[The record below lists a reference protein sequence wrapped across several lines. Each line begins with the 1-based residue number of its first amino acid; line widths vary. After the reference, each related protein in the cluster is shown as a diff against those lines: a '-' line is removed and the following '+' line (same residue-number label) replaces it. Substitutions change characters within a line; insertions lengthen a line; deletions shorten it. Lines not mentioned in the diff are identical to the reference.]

1 MIPPKVPF
9 GAIRIRSFPALSL
22 AKLNVPVPE
31 FQPLTLKPITFPP
44 AGTPRSENESNIL
57 YAGVLEESKATFE

>member
-1 MIPPKVPF
+1 MPPKVPF

-31 FQPLTLKPITFPP
+31 FQPLTLKLITFPLV
-44 AGTPRSENESNIL
+44 GTPRSENESNVL
-57 YAGVLEESKATFE
+57 YAGVLEEFMTTFE